1 MSYEFN
7 DKLYSEWVVPETQA
21 AMLSEAKETVAAA
34 MAILDKA
41 NKASSLREIG
51 AAVEELRKVLAPIR

>member
-7 DKLYSEWVVPETQA
+7 DALYADWFVPETQA

-34 MAILDKA
+34 IAILDKA
-41 NKASSLREIG
+41 TKAESLREIG